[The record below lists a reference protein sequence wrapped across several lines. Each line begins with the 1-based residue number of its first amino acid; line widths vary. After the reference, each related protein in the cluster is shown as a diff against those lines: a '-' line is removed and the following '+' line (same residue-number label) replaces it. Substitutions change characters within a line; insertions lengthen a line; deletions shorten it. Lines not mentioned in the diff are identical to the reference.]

1 MGQSQKNIFK
11 KLSSCSC
18 TFVWCSA
25 FLLCNFFICKSF
37 RFRESCFVSDA
48 GGAVAVDLVDAQHR
62 RAGVSDDLAILQQL
76 LPSDVAVDSAR
87 LDAQQ
92 DTIPRRRSSSL

>member
-1 MGQSQKNIFK
+1 
-11 KLSSCSC
+11 
-18 TFVWCSA
+18 
-25 FLLCNFFICKSF
+25 
-37 RFRESCFVSDA
+37 VSDA

-62 RAGVSDDLAILQQL
+62 RAGVSDDLAILQ